1 MGLFLRQNEDR
12 SELQTRIAAELQEKL
27 RSTSLDESDPV
38 EPQLLANQHHTR
50 TAGVVI
56 TILTFIL
63 IVVAIIAIGVGGR

>member
-27 RSTSLDESDPV
+27 RANSIEESDPV

-50 TAGVVI
+50 TAGVII
-56 TILTFIL
+56 TLLVLIL
-63 IVVAIIAIGVGGR
+63 IVVSVVAMSVSG

>member
-27 RSTSLDESDPV
+27 RATSLEGSDPV
-38 EPQLLANQHHTR
+38 EPQLLTDQHHTR

-56 TILTFIL
+56 TILTLIL
-63 IVVAIIAIGVGGR
+63 IIVAIIAVSVGGR